1 MLITASAISIIY
13 LITVTFLMN
22 SSLVIATVLG
32 DFGLEYKLKI
42 LTSLLL
48 SMWSSM
54 TVTGFVLLILTAIL
68 TGLNISL
75 LAKKLKD
82 LKKQGSLEL
91 AVGGST
97 IIAIVSSGCASC
109 GLPVMALLG
118 LSGSVAYLPFR
129 GMELSYLS
137 VILLSWSLYLLVRQ
151 NKIDTCN
158 I

>member
-1 MLITASAISIIY
+1 MLITASTISIIY

-54 TVTGFVLLILTAIL
+54 TGVGFVLLILTAIL

-75 LAKKLKD
+75 LTKKLKD
-82 LKKQGSLEL
+82 LKKQGSLKL

-109 GLPVMALLG
+109 GLPVLALLG
-118 LSGSVAYLPFR
+118 LSGSVAYLPLR
-129 GMELSYLS
+129 GMELSYIS
-137 VILLSWSLYLLVRQ
+137 VIILSWSLYLLMRQ
-151 NKIDTCN
+151 NKIDKCN

>member
-1 MLITASAISIIY
+1 MIITASAISIIY

-54 TVTGFVLLILTAIL
+54 TVTGFVLLVLTAIL

-109 GLPVMALLG
+109 GLPVLALLG
-118 LSGSVAYLPFR
+118 LSGSVAYLPLR
-129 GMELSYLS
+129 GMELSYIS
-137 VILLSWSLYLLVRQ
+137 VIILSWSLYLLVRQ